1 MRTPESASTE
11 EGLEQH
17 NGKARAFL
25 WEALK
30 PSGESSGLVTR
41 MAEEED
47 LDDDCE
53 CEECDEEE

>member
-1 MRTPESASTE
+1 MAKNRRK
-11 EGLEQH
+11 
-17 NGKARAFL
+17 GKKERVFL

-41 MAEEED
+41 MNEEED